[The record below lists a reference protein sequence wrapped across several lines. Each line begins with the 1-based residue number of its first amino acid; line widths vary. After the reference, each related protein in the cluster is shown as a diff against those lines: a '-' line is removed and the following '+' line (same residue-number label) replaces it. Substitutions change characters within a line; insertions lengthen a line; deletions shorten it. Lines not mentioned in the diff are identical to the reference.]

1 MNPGQKRDRQA
12 PIDLKKKRTGEMQ
25 GEVEIAVRKCFGLLH
40 ASIRLNVNDV
50 CEPLVIQQVA
60 DHVLRAMQMVGFFAS
75 RIVVV
80 SGGLSPW
87 ALSRAATP
95 QNSAVEAAQ
104 HPANSKSR
112 RFVCIRGAPRKLVLT
127 VRSGGRT
134 SGRRCL
140 TLRHR

>member
-25 GEVEIAVRKCFGLLH
+25 GEVEIAVRNCFGLLH
-40 ASIRLNVNDV
+40 PGIRLNVNDV
-50 CEPLVIQQVA
+50 CEPSSFSRSLTTYCG
-60 DHVLRAMQMVGFFAS
+60 AMQMVGFFAS

-87 ALSRAATP
+87 ALSRVATP

-112 RFVCIRGAPRKLVLT
+112 RFVCIRDLLGNQL
-127 VRSGGRT
+127 
-134 SGRRCL
+134 
-140 TLRHR
+140 